1 LDKLLS
7 AITRKKMID
16 PQLNGRVAII
26 TGANHG
32 IGAATA
38 KSLAAQGVKVFVTY
52 YLTDCPYSKD
62 ELEEALKTG
71 IGGGKLY
78 SAMQQQPGTI
88 VVDTIRSAGG
98 TAVAREF
105 DLGEVNTIAE
115 LFDLCEKK
123 LGPVDILINNHT
135 HCVPETFDPA
145 SVEDG
150 IILTNAESID
160 RHFAVNARACALMMR
175 EYLERYIERKADWGR
190 IINLTT
196 VLGHANNV
204 SYAASKRALVS
215 YSISAAEEM
224 GKYGITI
231 NVVCPGATQTGYI
244 TPENEEWI
252 IQKTP
257 LGRLGYSEDVADVIT
272 FLTSEQGRWLTGQ
285 LIYASGGFLKFMNE

>member
-1 LDKLLS
+1 
-7 AITRKKMID
+7 MID
-16 PQLNGRVAII
+16 PQLNGKVAII

-62 ELEEALKTG
+62 ELEEARKTG
-71 IGGGKLY
+71 VGGDRLY
-78 SAMQQQPGTI
+78 CAMQQQSGET
-88 VVDTIRSAGG
+88 VVDAIHSVGG
-98 TAVAREF
+98 TAVAHEF
-105 DLGEVNTIAE
+105 DLGEVNNIVK
-115 LFDLCEKK
+115 LFDLCEKE
-123 LGPVDILINNHT
+123 LGPVGILINNHT
-135 HCVPETFDPA
+135 HCVLETFDPA
-145 SVEDG
+145 SVQDG
-150 IILTNAESID
+150 IVMTNAESID

-175 EYLERYIERKADWGR
+175 EYLQRHIERKAHWGR

-196 VLGHANNV
+196 VLGHARNV
-204 SYAASKRALVS
+204 SYAASKHAQVS
-215 YSISAAEEM
+215 YSMSASQEM
-224 GKYGITI
+224 GKYGITV

-272 FLTSEQGRWLTGQ
+272 FLASEQGRWLTGQ
-285 LIYASGGFLKFMNE
+285 LIYASGGFLRFMSE